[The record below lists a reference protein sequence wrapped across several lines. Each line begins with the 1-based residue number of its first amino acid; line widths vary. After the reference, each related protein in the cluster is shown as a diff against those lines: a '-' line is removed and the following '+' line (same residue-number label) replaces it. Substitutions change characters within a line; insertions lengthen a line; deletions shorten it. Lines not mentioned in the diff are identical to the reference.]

1 VGLSGSGMDLPTAL
15 LLGMVQG
22 LTEWLP
28 VSSSGHLVIFEHL
41 SGVRPPLFFN
51 IALHLGTLFA
61 AGWLLREDILRAL
74 RATPRALRTF
84 RDGTADPDE
93 RTVLLVLL
101 ASIPTAIIGYGF
113 DTLAT
118 GWLGSLR
125 ITGAGLLVTASVLW
139 LSRGRGGTHDTAT
152 VPFTVGAWMGLA
164 QGLAV
169 LPGLSRSGL
178 TIAAGMAAGMRP
190 VAAARLSFLMSMPAI
205 IGATGLELLQDR
217 EGALAGVAPAEFLFG
232 VAAAAVTGFLA
243 LRWLL
248 TLVEQ
253 RRFHWFA
260 PYCGI
265 VGLIVIS
272 L

>member
-1 VGLSGSGMDLPTAL
+1 MDLPTAL

-61 AGWLLREDILRAL
+61 AVWLLREDILRAL

-101 ASIPTAIIGYGF
+101 ASIPTAIIGYSF

-260 PYCGI
+260 PYCGV
-265 VGLIVIS
+265 VGLALLV

>member
-1 VGLSGSGMDLPTAL
+1 MGLSGSGMDLPTAL

-51 IALHLGTLFA
+51 IALHLGTLLA

-101 ASIPTAIIGYGF
+101 ASIPTAIIGYSF

-217 EGALAGVAPAEFLFG
+217 EGALAGVAPVEFLLG
-232 VAAAAVTGFLA
+232 VAAAAITGFLA

-248 TLVEQ
+248 LLVEQ

-260 PYCGI
+260 PYCGV
-265 VGLIVIS
+265 VGLALLV
-272 L
+272 

>member
-1 VGLSGSGMDLPTAL
+1 MDLPTAL

-101 ASIPTAIIGYGF
+101 ASIPTAIIGYSF

-260 PYCGI
+260 PYCGV
-265 VGLIVIS
+265 VGLALLV

>member
-1 VGLSGSGMDLPTAL
+1 MDLPTAL

-41 SGVRPPLFFN
+41 SDVRPPLFFN
-51 IALHLGTLFA
+51 IALHLGTLLA

-74 RATPRALRTF
+74 RATPGALRAVRT
-84 RDGTADPDE
+84 GTVDPDE

-101 ASIPTAIIGYGF
+101 ASIPTAIIGYSF
-113 DTLAT
+113 DTLVP
-118 GWLGSLR
+118 GWLGSPL
-125 ITGAGLLVTASVLW
+125 ITGAGLLVTAGVLW
-139 LSRGRGGTHDTAT
+139 LSRGRDGTLDTAT
-152 VPFTVGAWMGLA
+152 VPLAVGVWMGLV

-178 TIAAGMAAGMRP
+178 TIAAAMAAGMRP

-205 IGATGLELLQDR
+205 LGATGLELLQDR
-217 EGALAGVAPAEFLFG
+217 EGALAGVAPAEFLLG
-232 VAAAAVTGFLA
+232 MAAAAITGFLA

-248 TLVEQ
+248 MLVEQ

-260 PYCGI
+260 PYCGL
-265 VGLIVIS
+265 VGLALLV

>member
-1 VGLSGSGMDLPTAL
+1 MDLPTAL

-61 AGWLLREDILRAL
+61 AVWLLREDILRAL
-74 RATPRALRTF
+74 RATPSALRTF

-93 RTVLLVLL
+93 STVLLVLL
-101 ASIPTAIIGYGF
+101 ASIPTAIIGYSF

-232 VAAAAVTGFLA
+232 VAAAAITGFLA

-260 PYCGI
+260 PYCGV
-265 VGLIVIS
+265 VGLALLV
-272 L
+272 

>member
-1 VGLSGSGMDLPTAL
+1 MDLPTAL

-61 AGWLLREDILRAL
+61 AVWLLREDILRAL

-101 ASIPTAIIGYGF
+101 ASIPTAIIGYSF

-260 PYCGI
+260 PYCGV
-265 VGLIVIS
+265 VGLALLV
-272 L
+272 

>member
-101 ASIPTAIIGYGF
+101 ASIPTAIIGYSF

-260 PYCGI
+260 PYCGV
-265 VGLIVIS
+265 VGLALLV

>member
-101 ASIPTAIIGYGF
+101 ASIPTAIIGYSF

-260 PYCGI
+260 PYCGA
-265 VGLIVIS
+265 VGLALLV

>member
-1 VGLSGSGMDLPTAL
+1 MDLPTAL

-41 SGVRPPLFFN
+41 SDVRPPLFFN

-101 ASIPTAIIGYGF
+101 ASIPTAIIGYSF

-125 ITGAGLLVTASVLW
+125 ITGVGLLVTASVLW

-260 PYCGI
+260 PYCGV
-265 VGLIVIS
+265 VGLALLV

>member
-1 VGLSGSGMDLPTAL
+1 MDLPTAL

-101 ASIPTAIIGYGF
+101 ASIPTAIIGYSF
-113 DTLAT
+113 DKLAT

-125 ITGAGLLVTASVLW
+125 TTGAGLLVTASVLW
-139 LSRGRGGTHDTAT
+139 LSRGRGGTRDTAT

-260 PYCGI
+260 PYCGV
-265 VGLIVIS
+265 VGLALLV

>member
-1 VGLSGSGMDLPTAL
+1 MGLSGSGMDLPTAL

-101 ASIPTAIIGYGF
+101 ASIPTAIIGYSF

-260 PYCGI
+260 P
-265 VGLIVIS
+265 
-272 L
+272 

>member
-1 VGLSGSGMDLPTAL
+1 MDLPTAL

-101 ASIPTAIIGYGF
+101 ASIPTAIIGYSF

-118 GWLGSLR
+118 GWLGSLQ

-260 PYCGI
+260 PYCGV
-265 VGLIVIS
+265 VGLALLV
-272 L
+272 

>member
-1 VGLSGSGMDLPTAL
+1 MGLSGSGMDLPTAL

-101 ASIPTAIIGYGF
+101 ASIPTAIIGYSF

-260 PYCGI
+260 PYCGV
-265 VGLIVIS
+265 VGLALLV
-272 L
+272 

>member
-1 VGLSGSGMDLPTAL
+1 MDLPTAL

-101 ASIPTAIIGYGF
+101 ASIPTAIIGYSF

-125 ITGAGLLVTASVLW
+125 ITGVGLLVTASVLW

-260 PYCGI
+260 PYCGV
-265 VGLIVIS
+265 VGLALLV

>member
-1 VGLSGSGMDLPTAL
+1 MGLSGSGMDLPTAL

-101 ASIPTAIIGYGF
+101 ASIPTAIIGYSF

-260 PYCGI
+260 PYCGA
-265 VGLIVIS
+265 VGLALLV

>member
-1 VGLSGSGMDLPTAL
+1 MDLPTAL
-15 LLGMVQG
+15 LLGVVQG

-101 ASIPTAIIGYGF
+101 ASIPTAIIGYSF

-260 PYCGI
+260 PYCGV
-265 VGLIVIS
+265 VGLALLV

>member
-1 VGLSGSGMDLPTAL
+1 MDLPTAL
-15 LLGMVQG
+15 LLGIVQG

-41 SGVRPPLFFN
+41 SDVRPPLFFN
-51 IALHLGTLFA
+51 IALHLGTLLA
-61 AGWLLREDILRAL
+61 AVWLLREDILRAL
-74 RATPRALRTF
+74 RATPGALRAVRT
-84 RDGTADPDE
+84 GTVDPDE

-101 ASIPTAIIGYGF
+101 ASIPTAIIGYSF
-113 DTLAT
+113 DTLAA

-125 ITGAGLLVTASVLW
+125 ITGAGLLVTAGVLW
-139 LSRGRGGTHDTAT
+139 LSRGRGGTLDTAT
-152 VPFTVGAWMGLA
+152 VPLAVGVWMGLA

-178 TIAAGMAAGMRP
+178 TIAAGMAADMRP

-205 IGATGLELLQDR
+205 LGATGLELLQDR
-217 EGALAGVAPAEFLFG
+217 EGALAGVAPAEFLLG
-232 VAAAAVTGFLA
+232 MAAAAITGFLA

-248 TLVEQ
+248 MLVEQ

-260 PYCGI
+260 PYCGL
-265 VGLIVIS
+265 VGLALLV

>member
-1 VGLSGSGMDLPTAL
+1 MDLPTAL

-101 ASIPTAIIGYGF
+101 ASIPTAIIGYSF

-260 PYCGI
+260 PYCGA
-265 VGLIVIS
+265 VGLALLV

>member
-1 VGLSGSGMDLPTAL
+1 MGLSGSGMDLPTAL

-101 ASIPTAIIGYGF
+101 ASIPTAIIGYSF

-152 VPFTVGAWMGLA
+152 VPFTVGVWMGLA

-217 EGALAGVAPAEFLFG
+217 EGALAGVAPVEFLLG
-232 VAAAAVTGFLA
+232 VAAAAITGFLA

-248 TLVEQ
+248 LLVEQ

-260 PYCGI
+260 PYCGV
-265 VGLIVIS
+265 VGLV
-272 L
+272 LLV

>member
-1 VGLSGSGMDLPTAL
+1 MGLSGSGMDLPTAL

-101 ASIPTAIIGYGF
+101 ASIPTAIIGYSF

-232 VAAAAVTGFLA
+232 VAAAAVTVFLA

-260 PYCGI
+260 PYCGV
-265 VGLIVIS
+265 VGLALLV

>member
-1 VGLSGSGMDLPTAL
+1 MDLPPAL

-101 ASIPTAIIGYGF
+101 ASIPTAIIGYSF

-260 PYCGI
+260 PYCGV
-265 VGLIVIS
+265 VGLALLV
-272 L
+272 

>member
-1 VGLSGSGMDLPTAL
+1 MGLSGSGMDLPTAL

-93 RTVLLVLL
+93 RTVLLVLM
-101 ASIPTAIIGYGF
+101 ASIPTAIIGYSF

-260 PYCGI
+260 PYCGV
-265 VGLIVIS
+265 VGLALLV

>member
-1 VGLSGSGMDLPTAL
+1 MDLPTAL
-15 LLGMVQG
+15 LLGIVQG

-28 VSSSGHLVIFEHL
+28 VSSSGHLVIFEHF

-51 IALHLGTLFA
+51 IALHLGTLLA

-74 RATPRALRTF
+74 RATPGALRAVRT
-84 RDGTADPDE
+84 GTVDPDE

-101 ASIPTAIIGYGF
+101 ASIPTAIIGYSF
-113 DTLAT
+113 DTLAA

-125 ITGAGLLVTASVLW
+125 ITGAGLLATAGVLW
-139 LSRGRGGTHDTAT
+139 LSRGRGGTLDTAT
-152 VPFTVGAWMGLA
+152 VPLAVGVWMGLV

-178 TIAAGMAAGMRP
+178 TIAVGMTAGMRP

-205 IGATGLELLQDR
+205 LGATGLELLQDR
-217 EGALAGVAPAEFLFG
+217 EGALAGVAPAEFLLG
-232 VAAAAVTGFLA
+232 MAAAGITGFLA

-248 TLVEQ
+248 MLVEQ
-253 RRFHWFA
+253 RLFHWFA
-260 PYCGI
+260 PYCGL
-265 VGLIVIS
+265 VGLALLV

>member
-1 VGLSGSGMDLPTAL
+1 
-15 LLGMVQG
+15 
-22 LTEWLP
+22 
-28 VSSSGHLVIFEHL
+28 
-41 SGVRPPLFFN
+41 
-51 IALHLGTLFA
+51 LHLGTLFA

-101 ASIPTAIIGYGF
+101 ASIPTAIIGYSF

-217 EGALAGVAPAEFLFG
+217 EGALAGVAPVEFLLG
-232 VAAAAVTGFLA
+232 VAAAAITGFLA

-248 TLVEQ
+248 LLVEQ

-260 PYCGI
+260 PYCGV
-265 VGLIVIS
+265 VGLALLV
-272 L
+272 

>member
-1 VGLSGSGMDLPTAL
+1 MGLSGSGMDLPTAV
-15 LLGMVQG
+15 LLGIVQG

-41 SGVRPPLFFN
+41 SGVHPPLFFN
-51 IALHLGTLFA
+51 IALHIGTLIA
-61 AGWLLREDILRAL
+61 AAWLLREDILRAL
-74 RATPRALRTF
+74 RATPRALFAF

-101 ASIPTAIIGYGF
+101 ASIPTAIIGYSF

-118 GWLGSLR
+118 GWLDSLR
-125 ITGAGLLVTASVLW
+125 ITGAGLLMTAGVLW
-139 LSRGRGGTHDTAT
+139 FSHGRGGTHDAAT
-152 VPFTVGAWMGLA
+152 VPLTVGAWMGLV

-169 LPGLSRSGL
+169 LPGISRSGL

-205 IGATGLELLQDR
+205 LGATGLELLQDR
-217 EGALAGVAPAEFLFG
+217 EGALAGIEPIEFLLG
-232 VAAAAVTGFLA
+232 VAAAAITGFLA

-248 TLVEQ
+248 MLVEQ

-260 PYCGI
+260 PYCGV
-265 VGLIVIS
+265 VGLALLV
-272 L
+272 

>member
-1 VGLSGSGMDLPTAL
+1 MDLPTAL
-15 LLGMVQG
+15 LLGIVQG

-41 SGVRPPLFFN
+41 SDVRPPLFFN
-51 IALHLGTLFA
+51 IALHLGTLLA
-61 AGWLLREDILRAL
+61 AVWLLREDILRAL
-74 RATPRALRTF
+74 RATPRALRAVRT
-84 RDGTADPDE
+84 GTVDPDE

-101 ASIPTAIIGYGF
+101 ASIPTAIIGYSF
-113 DTLAT
+113 DTLAAS
-118 GWLGSLR
+118 WLGSLR
-125 ITGAGLLVTASVLW
+125 ITGAGLLATAGVLW
-139 LSRGRGGTHDTAT
+139 LSRGRGGTFDTAT
-152 VPFTVGAWMGLA
+152 VPLAVGVWMGLA

-205 IGATGLELLQDR
+205 LGATGLELLQDR
-217 EGALAGVAPAEFLFG
+217 EGALAGVAPAEFLLG
-232 VAAAAVTGFLA
+232 MAAAAIMGFLA

-248 TLVEQ
+248 MLVEQ

-260 PYCGI
+260 PYCGL
-265 VGLIVIS
+265 VGLALLV